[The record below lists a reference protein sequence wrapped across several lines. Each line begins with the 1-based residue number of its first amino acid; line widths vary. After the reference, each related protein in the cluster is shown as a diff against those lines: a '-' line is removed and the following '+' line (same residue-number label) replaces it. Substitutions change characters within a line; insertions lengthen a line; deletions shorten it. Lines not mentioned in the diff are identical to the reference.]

1 MTTLIDQIEQLYADK
16 GCGQYGEAISQL
28 QHALQCAE
36 MARQAEASNEMI
48 AAALLHDIGHLLEDS
63 DSEYGN
69 ADADRIGARFL
80 QPHFSKQVS
89 EPIRLHAQAKRYL
102 CSVEAHYV
110 ASLSAASRYSLKLQ
124 GGLMEQ
130 DEVEDFRAEPFF
142 PLAIKLRRWVEESK
156 QAGLAAGCFSDY
168 RVALERA
175 LL

>member
-1 MTTLIDQIEQLYADK
+1 MTTIIDQIEQLYVEK

-36 MARQAEASNEMI
+36 MARQAEASDEMI
-48 AAALLHDIGHLLEDS
+48 SAALLHDIGHLLEDS
-63 DSEYGN
+63 ESEFGN
-69 ADADRIGARFL
+69 SDADQIGARFL
-80 QPHFSKQVS
+80 LPHFSKQVC

-102 CSVEAHYV
+102 CTVEEHYLATLSV
-110 ASLSAASRYSLKLQ
+110 ASRYSLQLQ

-156 QAGLAAGCFSDY
+156 QPGLASGSFAEFRPVLDQ
-168 RVALERA
+168 A